1 MSNNEQAI
9 RDFVKAW
16 SRLNVDE
23 IVDYFTEDGV
33 YHNMMLDPVKGK
45 AALKGFIGAFI
56 ANWSDTEWE
65 LVNILSKGDIVV
77 AERVDRT
84 KSRAASRWRCHAVA
98 YSKWKA
104 ARSRSGGTISTLP
117 LSRRRQQA
125 NPRRPQAPHR
135 AHRAAPRTPTCRSA
149 PSA

>member
-84 KSRAASRWRCHAVA
+84 KAGGKPVALPCCGVFEMEGGKIKVWRDYFDLATF
-98 YSKWKA
+98 SKA
-104 ARSRSGGTISTLP
+104 AAG
-117 LSRRRQQA
+117 
-125 NPRRPQAPHR
+125 
-135 AHRAAPRTPTCRSA
+135 
-149 PSA
+149 

>member
-33 YHNMMLDPVKGK
+33 YHNMMLDPVQGK

-65 LVNILSKGDIVV
+65 LVNILSKGDIVA

-84 KSRAASRWRCHAVA
+84 KAGGKPVALPCCGVFEMEGGKIKVWRDYFDLATF
-98 YSKWKA
+98 SKA
-104 ARSRSGGTISTLP
+104 AAG
-117 LSRRRQQA
+117 
-125 NPRRPQAPHR
+125 
-135 AHRAAPRTPTCRSA
+135 
-149 PSA
+149 

>member
-33 YHNMMLDPVKGK
+33 YHNMMLDPVQGK

-84 KSRAASRWRCHAVA
+84 KAGGKPVALPCCGVFEMEGSKIKVWRDYFDLATF
-98 YSKWKA
+98 SKA
-104 ARSRSGGTISTLP
+104 AAG
-117 LSRRRQQA
+117 
-125 NPRRPQAPHR
+125 
-135 AHRAAPRTPTCRSA
+135 
-149 PSA
+149 